1 MAPLNYHFLL
11 TATLLVLLAATV
23 SSGLLSAAW
32 DLHRFAYHKYVAY
45 ALVMTLCLHLY
56 LRRRALLARLGL
68 REVPARR
75 QAMAPLRATGGFA
88 PWASLPGRWGLN
100 RRSFLVSASAALAGL
115 FVGRFSAPGPQEA
128 WAGGQ
133 DLGEAYHQWSKP
145 SRASLMRLVLGWGK
159 SPPLYKTYPQ
169 AKKIPLPREM
179 ARGGMSLEEAIQK
192 RRSVRDYSRQPL
204 SLAEL
209 ARLLHSGGGITEP
222 TYPLRAAPSA
232 GALYPVELYAVVNR
246 VEGLPKGI
254 YHYSPRDHSL
264 ELVKEGDFGLEMMRH
279 AVGQEMVWHAAAVLV
294 LTAIFQRTRVKYG
307 ERAYRY
313 VLLDAGHVG
322 ENIYL
327 AATSLGLGPCGIGA
341 FFDDDLSNLLGIDG
355 KEEAPLYLVAVGKR

>member
-23 SSGLLSAAW
+23 SSGLLAAAW

-45 ALVMTLCLHLY
+45 ALVIAICLHLY
-56 LRRRALLARLGL
+56 LRRRALLFRLGL
-68 REVPARR
+68 REAPTRR
-75 QAMAPLRATGGFA
+75 QARSGAGEPR
-88 PWASLPGRWGLN
+88 PWASLPSRWGLS

-115 FVGRFSAPGPQEA
+115 LVGRFSAPGPPEA
-128 WAGGQ
+128 WASGQ

-159 SPPLYKTYPQ
+159 APPLYKSYPQ
-169 AKKIPLPREM
+169 AQKFPLPREM

-232 GALYPVELYAVVNR
+232 GALYPIELYAVVNR

-279 AVGQEMVWHAAAVLV
+279 AVGQEMVRYAAAVLV

-313 VLLDAGHVG
+313 VLLDAGHIG

-341 FFDDDLSNLLGIDG
+341 FFDDDLSTMLGIDG